1 MNIFNP
7 FFKKMR
13 ENGLPRTDIKLSL
26 EEAVNALGLSSS
38 QYKGGDTVKLHLK
51 LNLTN
56 GKSYSKDGVT
66 SSLKGSYFSSP
77 FEYNLVIKC
86 IPLSAVP
93 GIYTFVMTDTPYEDG
108 WQGSHIKVTVDGKTT
123 NYGIPSDS
131 SSDANFNATLE
142 SFSGNSAVGKAT
154 LTIPEGAKTM
164 KFEWISGRYPEECN
178 YTLEYTKLDGN
189 SKQTAIKESNPSE
202 GEKTL
207 SICN

>member
-1 MNIFNP
+1 
-7 FFKKMR
+7 MR
-13 ENGLPRTDIKLSL
+13 ENGLPRTDIKLNL
-26 EEAVNALGLSSS
+26 EKVVNDLGLSSS
-38 QYKGGDTVKLHLK
+38 QYKGGDTVKLRFK

-56 GKSYSKDGVT
+56 GKSYSNDGVT
-66 SSLKGSYFSSP
+66 SSLTGSYFSSP

-108 WQGSHIKVTVDGKTT
+108 WQGSHIKLTVYGKTT

-131 SSDANFNATLE
+131 SSNTNFNVTLE

-164 KFEWISGRYPEECN
+164 KIEWISGRYPEECN

>member
-1 MNIFNP
+1 
-7 FFKKMR
+7 MR

-38 QYKGGDTVKLHLK
+38 RYKGGDTVKLRLK

-56 GKSYSKDGVT
+56 GKSYSNDGVT
-66 SSLKGSYFSSP
+66 TSLTGSYFSSP
-77 FEYNLVIKC
+77 FEYNLVINC

-93 GIYTFVMTDTPYEDG
+93 GMYTFVMTDTPYDDR

-131 SSDANFNATLE
+131 SNDANFNATLE
-142 SFSGNSAVGKAT
+142 SFSGNSAGGKAT
-154 LTIPEGAKTM
+154 LTIPEGAKNM

-178 YTLEYTKLDGN
+178 YTLEYTILDGN

-207 SICN
+207 SI